1 MEEKKKRKPY
11 YNREHQAKYQAKQMT
26 QISVKLNRVTDADI
40 IERLD
45 AQESKLGYIKRLI
58 REDIERERGGE

>member
-11 YNREHQAKYQAKQMT
+11 YNKEHQARYKKKQIKQYAVPM
-26 QISVKLNRVTDADI
+26 NRVTDADI

-45 AQESKLGYIKRLI
+45 AQENKLGYIKKLI
-58 REDIERERGGE
+58 REDIERERRGE